1 MGIFLVAL
9 ISSVL
14 HHLIMSHRRRGAR
27 DLHPSQADSGS
38 NVVILATPT
47 PVFIGEAIH
56 LQVLVRSECRYP
68 SKVLGIREAVSK
80 LVHGNSNMPGS
91 PGVTHIQIVVV
102 LWQEVHI
109 MQEQAVPLFI
119 AQGLPHPDI
128 QQLCPIKCSISSLVD
143 DIDAIS
149 KLLPLQKGVQVVEQ
163 EAQVV
168 LPSTVGH
175 NDGCSGAGLT
185 PCRAVPAAWFH
196 SGIPLHN
203 LHQRWHRAEGHRHG
217 TH

>member
-1 MGIFLVAL
+1 MRVEW
-9 ISSVL
+9 
-14 HHLIMSHRRRGAR
+14 HLPEASLQERSGAW
-27 DLHPSQADSGS
+27 G
-38 NVVILATPT
+38 
-47 PVFIGEAIH
+47 
-56 LQVLVRSECRYP
+56 Y
-68 SKVLGIREAVSK
+68 
-80 LVHGNSNMPGS
+80 
-91 PGVTHIQIVVV
+91 
-102 LWQEVHI
+102 
-109 MQEQAVPLFI
+109 
-119 AQGLPHPDI
+119 
-128 QQLCPIKCSISSLVD
+128 LVD

-217 TH
+217 THCWERLARLGIRGARRKQGSPGTGNPAGSGAQLPHGLTQKSTSLEFPITGAALHSLEGAGSLPSLLSFMFHRLSCLTRPEATVRG